1 MELCI
6 MQSFTPKGR
15 GARLK
20 DPSSDLTS
28 VRLSPGIAPAP
39 ADNDLSAAFRAALGN
54 GASASPIGGK
64 GKATNTPFSPQ
75 ALKAKPA
82 ARPKPGPAI
91 KGAIG
96 PRSGHK

>member
-1 MELCI
+1 
-6 MQSFTPKGR
+6 MQSSIPKGH
-15 GARLK
+15 GARIK
-20 DPSSDLTS
+20 NPSPDLTS
-28 VRLSPGIAPAP
+28 VRLSPGMTPEP

-64 GKATNTPFSPQ
+64 DKATNKLFSPQ

-82 ARPKPGPAI
+82 ARPKPGPAL